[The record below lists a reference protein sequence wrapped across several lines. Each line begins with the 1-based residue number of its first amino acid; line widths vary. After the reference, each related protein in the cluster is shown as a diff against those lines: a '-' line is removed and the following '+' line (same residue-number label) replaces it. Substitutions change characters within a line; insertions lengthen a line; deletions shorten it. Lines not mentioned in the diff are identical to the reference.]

1 MIKVKTFDDIINPT
15 NAKLN
20 CKNDENIIYKE
31 SSFTYL
37 MVSTKQN
44 NIPNLRFV
52 IAESNFFPGDIFF
65 FVLEFLKAKN
75 MFIGKKL

>member
-1 MIKVKTFDDIINPT
+1 MHTLKYIKLK
-15 NAKLN
+15 
-20 CKNDENIIYKE
+20 NIIYKE

-37 MVSTKQN
+37 MVSTNQN
-44 NIPNLRFV
+44 NIPNLRFI
-52 IAESNFFPGDIFF
+52 IAERNFFPGYIFF